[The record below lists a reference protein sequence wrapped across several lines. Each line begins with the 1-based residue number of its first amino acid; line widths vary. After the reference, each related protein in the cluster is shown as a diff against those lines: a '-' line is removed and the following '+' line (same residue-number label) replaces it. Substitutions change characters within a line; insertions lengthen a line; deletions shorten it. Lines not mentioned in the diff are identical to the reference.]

1 MFTQNTNDRIHKYCA
16 NKKDIYNFLWLKMWT
31 NARSSTTTNNNNN
44 NATRWDINK
53 HETIHSGHFMV
64 STFEADAQDEE
75 DNEIEMPDPDIAV
88 ITEINPPADDD
99 NSYLLP
105 VPVKKINSN
114 AVIDISLTKLFKCM
128 NLAYK

>member
-1 MFTQNTNDRIHKYCA
+1 
-16 NKKDIYNFLWLKMWT
+16 MWT
-31 NARSSTTTNNNNN
+31 NARSSSTNSNAAPTTTTTT
-44 NATRWDINK
+44 TRWDINK
-53 HETIHSGHFMV
+53 HETIHSGHFMI

-75 DNEIEMPDPDIAV
+75 DTEIEMPDPDSAV
-88 ITEINPPADDD
+88 ITEINPPPDDD

-105 VPVKKINSN
+105 VPVKKITTN